1 MARNL
6 IRRAGASIKARGGVK
21 ETTRRLLS
29 QIRTHGAAHVARY
42 AYLRARNAALQPY
55 VQQALM
61 ERSAA
66 ASSNALAGA
75 SLPEF
80 LAQLPPEFRETLH
93 RACFAPL
100 MARHG
105 EYRKNAERA
114 LDAKTLIRY
123 IAFYAPDTGDG
134 NHGDGVTQS
143 RWTDVVRRA
152 PRVLGE
158 YQPHIPGELGFY
170 ETDDAE
176 LLKRQVTLARRYG
189 IEAFCFYVIVDEN
202 PFRFPAALEAF
213 LLDRDI
219 AFKFCICLTTH
230 LPGEDRA
237 DRTAKVYPS
246 ERLQEVA
253 SQLHRAFDDP
263 RYVRADQN
271 PLLVVFDAGEART
284 LHRTANS
291 IREMVREISG
301 RELHLVATPL
311 SASDDARPFDA
322 VANFPPFDGD
332 RTDLAR
338 AVKLD
343 PSWDGTVVDYAAV
356 INSFA
361 APADGSS
368 SAVRE
373 YSCVVPSWDSCG
385 TSSTLY
391 LGATPAQYALWLAQA
406 CVGAQSLQEMHRFVF
421 VNAWNAWRQSAH
433 LEPDEYFGCGYLEA
447 TRRTLEAF
455 GPSRPLDWPMPSNEI
470 AVVLHL
476 HYVELWPEI
485 AGYLRNL
492 PDGFGLYVSIAE
504 TAPAG
509 TEAEI
514 QAIFPNAVVLRL
526 ENRGRDVLPFL
537 TLMKHVVADGRRYV
551 CKIHSKKSKHRV
563 DGDTWRE
570 DLYGKLL
577 GSRETVGDNIFA
589 LVNRPGLGLL
599 GPAGHMVPSSFYWG
613 ANAENVTRLGRA
625 FGLDAAQMTYEFA
638 AGTMFWAKVD
648 GLKPLLELRLTRDS
662 FEAEAGQID
671 GTLAHALERAIPLAI
686 ASAGMYTTDTNWI
699 NPSRGSCLRSA
710 VTDDYAWAVGTKPA
724 EF

>member
-1 MARNL
+1 M
-6 IRRAGASIKARGGVK
+6 
-21 ETTRRLLS
+21 
-29 QIRTHGAAHVARY
+29 
-42 AYLRARNAALQPY
+42 LRPY

-66 ASSNALAGA
+66 ASSNAFAG
-75 SLPEF
+75 SSVPEV
-80 LAQLPPEFRETLH
+80 LAQLPLEFREVMH

-100 MARHG
+100 VARHG

-123 IAFYAPDTGDG
+123 VAFYVPDAGDE
-134 NHGDGVTQS
+134 NHGGGLSHS
-143 RWTDVVRRA
+143 RWTSVVRRA

-158 YQPHIPGELGFY
+158 YQPHIPEELGFY

-189 IEAFCFYVIVDEN
+189 VEAFCFYVIIGEN
-202 PFRFPAALEAF
+202 PFRFPAALEVF
-213 LLDRDI
+213 LLDRNI

-230 LPGEDRA
+230 LPGEDCA
-237 DRTAKVYPS
+237 DRTSEVYPS
-246 ERLQEVA
+246 ERLHEVV
-253 SQLHRAFDDP
+253 SQLNRAFDDP

-271 PLLVVFDAGEART
+271 PLLVMFDAGEARS
-284 LHRTANS
+284 LHRSANG
-291 IREMVREISG
+291 IRDMVREING

-311 SASDDARPFDA
+311 SSGDGARAFDA
-322 VANFPPFDGD
+322 VAHFPPFDGD

-338 AVKLD
+338 AVRLD
-343 PSWDGTVVDYAAV
+343 PSWEGTVVDYAAV

-361 APADGSS
+361 APDDGST

-373 YSCVVPSWDSCG
+373 YSCVVPSWDSYG
-385 TSSTLY
+385 ARSTLY

-406 CVGAQSLQEMHRFVF
+406 CVGAQSLRQTNRFVF

-433 LEPDEYFGCGYLEA
+433 LEPDQYFGCGYLEA

-455 GPSRPLDWPMPSNEI
+455 GPSRPNDWAMPAHEV

-485 AGYLRNL
+485 AGFLRNL
-492 PDGFGLYVSIAE
+492 PTGFGLYVSIGEA
-504 TAPAG
+504 ALAG

-514 QAIFPNAVVLRL
+514 QAIFPNAVVLRI

-537 TLMKHVVADGRRYV
+537 TLMKYVVADGRRYV

-563 DGDTWRE
+563 DGDIWRE

-577 GSRETVGDNIFA
+577 GSREIVADNIFA
-589 LVNRPGLGLL
+589 LLSRPGLGLL

-613 ANAENVTRLGRA
+613 GNAENVTRLGRE
-625 FGLDAAQMTYEFA
+625 FGLDAAHMTYEFA
-638 AGTMFWAKVD
+638 AGTMFWAKVE
-648 GLKPLLELRLTRDS
+648 GLKPLLDLGLTRDS

-686 ASAGMYTTDTNWI
+686 ATAGMYTTDTNWI
-699 NPSRGSCLRSA
+699 NPSRASCLRSA
-710 VTDDYAWAVGTKPA
+710 VTDDYAWAAGTKPA
-724 EF
+724 DF

>member
-6 IRRAGASIKARGGVK
+6 IRRVSASIKARGGVRG
-21 ETTRRLLS
+21 TTGRLLS
-29 QIRTHGAAHVARY
+29 QIRTHGTAHVARHV
-42 AYLRARNAALQPY
+42 YLRARNAALQPY

-66 ASSNALAGA
+66 ASSNAFAGS
-75 SLPEF
+75 SLPEV
-80 LAQLPPEFRETLH
+80 LAQLPPDFRETMH

-100 MARHG
+100 MGRHG
-105 EYRKNAERA
+105 EYRENAERA
-114 LDAKTLIRY
+114 FDAKTLIRY
-123 IAFYAPDTGDG
+123 IAFYAADAGG
-134 NHGDGVTQS
+134 ENHSDGVSQS

-170 ETDDAE
+170 EADDAE
-176 LLKRQVTLARRYG
+176 LLRRQVTLARRYG
-189 IEAFCFYVIVDEN
+189 IKAFCFYVIVDEK

-213 LLDRDI
+213 LLDRDN
-219 AFKFCICLTTH
+219 AFDFCICLTAH
-230 LPGEDRA
+230 LPGEYHV
-237 DRTAKVYPS
+237 DRTTEVYPA
-246 ERLQEVA
+246 ERLREVA

-263 RYVRADQN
+263 RYLRADQN
-271 PLLVVFDAGEART
+271 PLLVLFDAGEART
-284 LHRTANS
+284 LHRSANT
-291 IREMVREISG
+291 IRDMVREIAGS
-301 RELHLVATPL
+301 ELHLVATPL
-311 SASDDARPFDA
+311 VSSDDARPFDA
-322 VANFPPFDGD
+322 VAHFPPFDGD

-338 AVKLD
+338 AVRLD
-343 PSWDGTVVDYAAV
+343 PSWNGTVVDYAAV
-356 INSFA
+356 VNSFA
-361 APADGSS
+361 ARDDRSM

-373 YSCVVPSWDSCG
+373 YSCVVPSWDSSG
-385 TSSTLY
+385 ASSTLY
-391 LGATPAQYALWLAQA
+391 FGATPAQYALWLAQA
-406 CVGAQSLQEMHRFVF
+406 CVAAQALPQTHRFVF

-433 LEPDEYFGCGYLEA
+433 LEPDQYFGCGYLEA

-455 GPSRPLDWPMPSNEI
+455 GPSRPHDWPIPSYEI
-470 AVVLHL
+470 ALVLHL

-492 PDGFGLYVSIAE
+492 PDGFGLYVSIGE

-514 QAIFPNAVVLRL
+514 QAIFPNAVVLRV

-563 DGDTWRE
+563 DGDTWRG

-577 GSRETVGDNIFA
+577 GSRDIVADNVFA

-613 ANAENVTRLGRA
+613 SNAENVTRLGRA
-625 FGLDAAQMTYEFA
+625 FGVDAAQMTYEFA

-648 GLKPLLELRLTRDS
+648 GVKPLLELGLTRDS

-686 ASAGMYTTDTNWI
+686 ANAGMYTTDTNWI
-699 NPSRGSCLRSA
+699 NPSRGSSLRSA

-724 EF
+724 DF